1 MHANAG
7 KRKCKPLW
15 MQLEAKCS
23 SKMFA
28 VLFGFMLFNF
38 LSVYF
43 LEEEEDWYYF
53 VYVRAEDSVN

>member
-1 MHANAG
+1 
-7 KRKCKPLW
+7 